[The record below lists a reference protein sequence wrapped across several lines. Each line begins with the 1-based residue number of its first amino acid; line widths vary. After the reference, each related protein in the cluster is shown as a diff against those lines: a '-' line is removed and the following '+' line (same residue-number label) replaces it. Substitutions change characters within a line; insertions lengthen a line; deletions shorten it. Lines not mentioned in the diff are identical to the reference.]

1 MNGTINQDIKVKDK
15 PLNIRIETFVRKD
28 AGNALR
34 EENTYL
40 TSDQVKRCE
49 TENQGS
55 EKLETGGLDTAK
67 IPMWILVL
75 VGGIVGGG
83 ILGIF
88 LTVFWLKNRKRNT
101 EDGKENVDI
110 NPDYG
115 YDYGEIRDNNDCY
128 FAEDYDDGD
137 EVNTEMEELDLKP
150 NTNVNSDNL

>member
-1 MNGTINQDIKVKDK
+1 M
-15 PLNIRIETFVRKD
+15 
-28 AGNALR
+28 R

-55 EKLETGGLDTAK
+55 ENLETGGFDAAK
-67 IPMWILVL
+67 FPMWILVL

-83 ILGIF
+83 ILGII

-115 YDYGEIRDNNDCY
+115 YDYGDAEIRDNNDYY

-137 EVNTEMEELDLKP
+137 EVKTEMEELDPKL